1 MSHDY
6 EALGLVAGLEI
17 HQQLDTATKLF
28 CDCPTGRRAPEA
40 SVRSFT
46 RYLHPTRSELGELDE
61 AALEESRVDRAFEY
75 LAFDTT
81 CLVEEDDEP
90 PHRLD
95 ADALEAA
102 MEIAALLDCTVL
114 DQAHVMRKIVV
125 DGSNTSG
132 FQRSALLA
140 TDGEIRTDHGPVGID
155 DLLLEEES
163 AARIEE
169 RDDGVV
175 YGLDRLGIPLVEI
188 GTEPDIRSPAQAKAA
203 AERIGMLLRS
213 TGTVKRGLG
222 TIRQDVNVSIADGA
236 RVELKGV
243 QRLEDIEDIVANEVA
258 RQVELLEIA
267 AELRDRDATVAEP
280 RPVTDVFTDTDSG
293 VIAGAETVMAVRLE
307 GFDGLLGREIQPDRR
322 LGTELSDHAKR
333 HGAGGIFHTDEL
345 PAYGV
350 TEAEVEALRDAVG
363 AREARSASNGASSAE
378 QSRSR
383 DGDAVSRDDEDGQRS
398 SSNHSTDRSSGRR
411 GGEPA
416 SNGTAEP
423 SRGPREDG
431 NEPRAGDAVAI
442 VAADAEVAE
451 GAIQAVADRAEVAVA
466 AVPEETRGANED
478 GTSRYL
484 RPLPGAARMYP
495 ETDVPPVEPD
505 PTAVDPPELLTEKV
519 ERYRAAY
526 GLDAGLAEQVAYG
539 EYMPTFEAAV
549 ERGVDPTTAAGTLES
564 TLTELRRDD
573 VPVET
578 LSERHLLDVLELVE
592 ADELPNEGIG
602 PVISTLAEAPD
613 LDAEAA
619 MDEAGVGGVDRE
631 AVRDVVVEVV
641 ERNADQVEAAGM
653 GAFSG
658 LMGECMGQLRGKADG
673 EVVSE
678 LLREEIGKRA

>member
-6 EALGLVAGLEI
+6 EELGLVAGLEI

-28 CDCPTGRRAPEA
+28 CNCPTERREAEA
-40 SVRSFT
+40 SPRSFT
-46 RYLHPTRSELGELDE
+46 RYLHPTKSELGELDE
-61 AALEESRVDRAFEY
+61 AALEESRVDREFEY

-95 ADALEAA
+95 REALGAA
-102 MEIAALLDCTVL
+102 MEIATLMDCAVV

-140 TDGEIRTDHGPVGID
+140 TDGEIRTDDGPVGID

-163 AARIEE
+163 AARIEAH
-169 RDDGVV
+169 DGGVV

-188 GTEPDIRSPAQAKAA
+188 GTKPDIRSPDQAKAA

-213 TGTVKRGLG
+213 TGKVKRGLG

-243 QRLEDIEDIVANEVA
+243 QRLDDIDDIVEHEVG

-267 AELRDRDATVAEP
+267 ADLRGRDAAVAEP
-280 RPVTDVFTDTDSG
+280 DPVTAVFDDTDSG
-293 VIAGAETVMAVRLE
+293 VVAGAETVMAVRLE
-307 GFDGLLGREIQPDRR
+307 GFDGLVGREIQPDRR

-350 TEAEVEALRDAVG
+350 TEAEVEALRDAVDAG
-363 AREARSASNGASSAE
+363 A
-378 QSRSR
+378 
-383 DGDAVSRDDEDGQRS
+383 D
-398 SSNHSTDRSSGRR
+398 
-411 GGEPA
+411 
-416 SNGTAEP
+416 
-423 SRGPREDG
+423 
-431 NEPRAGDAVAI
+431 DAVAI
-442 VAADAEVAE
+442 VAADAAVAE
-451 GAIQAVADRAEVAVA
+451 QAIAAVADRAEVAIRE
-466 AVPEETRGANED
+466 VPEETRGANED

-505 PTAVDPPELLTEKV
+505 PTEVEPPELLTEKV
-519 ERYRAAY
+519 DRYQAEY

-539 EYMPTFEAAV
+539 EHMPTFEAAV
-549 ERGVDPTTAAGTLES
+549 DRGVDPTTAAGTLES

-573 VPVET
+573 VTVDRLT
-578 LSERHLLDVLELVE
+578 ERHLRSVLELVE
-592 ADELPNEGIG
+592 AGDLPNEGIG
-602 PVISTLAEAPD
+602 PVLSTLAGDPD
-613 LDAEAA
+613 LDADAA
-619 MDEAGVGGVDRE
+619 MDDAGVGGVDRE

-641 ERNADQVEAAGM
+641 ERNADQIDAEGM

-658 LMGECMGQLRGKADG
+658 LMGECMGELRGKADG

-678 LLREEIGKRA
+678 LLREEIGKRTA